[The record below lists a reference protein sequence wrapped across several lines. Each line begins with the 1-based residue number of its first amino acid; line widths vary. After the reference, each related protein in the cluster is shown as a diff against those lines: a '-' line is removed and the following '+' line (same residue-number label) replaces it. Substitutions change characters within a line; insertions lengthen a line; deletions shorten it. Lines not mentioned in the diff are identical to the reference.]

1 MHKSEWLPRKRE
13 LQIAMSENWQ
23 TVLVAAKVSAWGIP
37 TAEVATLKNLT
48 TAAEAA
54 LALSQSSART
64 VVVTAQT
71 KAAFAALIEKM
82 RFLKNRY
89 FVSPPLLDADYI
101 SLGLKPRDTKPT
113 PIPPPTAQAEADVT
127 YPAAHT
133 LELHLRPVADT
144 APDAHRSNYG
154 FRVYYGILPPGG
166 ATLEAAA
173 GPRRD
178 LLKPPT
184 SGDELP
190 YSRFTRRTRERLD
203 FAQEE
208 SGKTVYFCVRYE
220 NAKGEPGPWGP
231 IFSAVIP

>member
-1 MHKSEWLPRKRE
+1 MSRADWFPGKRE

-23 TVLVAAKVSAWGIP
+23 TILVAAKVSAWSIP
-37 TAEVATLKNLT
+37 TAEVTALKTLT

-71 KAAFAALIEKM
+71 KAAFAALTEKM
-82 RFLKNRY
+82 RFFKNRY
-89 FVSPPLLDADYI
+89 FVSPPLIDADYI

-113 PIPPPTAQAEADVT
+113 PIPPPTAQAEADIT

-133 LELHLRPVADT
+133 LELRLRPLADT
-144 APDAHRSNYG
+144 APDPHHSDYG

-178 LLKPPT
+178 LLKPPS

-190 YSRFTRRTRERLD
+190 HSHFTRRTRERMD

-208 SGKTVYFCVRYE
+208 SGKTIYFCVRYE